1 MTDDP
6 GRPGENAGAD
16 DAETIQARSRPERRF
31 GAARLR
37 PRIEVSRNP
46 TPRRPATTLPSATV
60 TRREPD
66 GPALDD
72 GGDLLPA
79 GDQGG
84 FGRGQ
89 EFPSGQGLPLGGE
102 PREFAGGRVRVYG
115 CSPGCL
121 VLSLA
126 VSLILSLLLSGVF

>member
-1 MTDDP
+1 M
-6 GRPGENAGAD
+6 
-16 DAETIQARSRPERRF
+16 
-31 GAARLR
+31 
-37 PRIEVSRNP
+37 SRNP
-46 TPRRPATTLPSATV
+46 TPRRPATTLPSATLPSATV

-79 GDQGG
+79 GDEGG

-121 VLSLA
+121 ALSLA
-126 VSLILSLLLSGVF
+126 VSLILSLLLSGAF

>member
-1 MTDDP
+1 MTDGP
-6 GRPGENAGAD
+6 GRPEETPSAGEAAGSA
-16 DAETIQARSRPERRF
+16 SSSGPGRRF

-79 GDQGG
+79 GDEGG

-121 VLSLA
+121 ALSLA
-126 VSLILSLLLSGVF
+126 VSLILSLLLSGAF

>member
-1 MTDDP
+1 MTDEP

-16 DAETIQARSRPERRF
+16 DAKTNPARSGPERRF
-31 GAARLR
+31 GAAQLR

-46 TPRRPATTLPSATV
+46 TPRRPTTTLPSATV

-72 GGDLLPA
+72 GGDRLPA

-84 FGRGQ
+84 SGRGQ
-89 EFPSGQGLPLGGE
+89 EFPSGQGLPLGAE

-121 VLSLA
+121 FLSLA

>member
-1 MTDDP
+1 MTDGP
-6 GRPGENAGAD
+6 GRPEESPSANDAAG
-16 DAETIQARSRPERRF
+16 TPSPSSPERRF
-31 GAARLR
+31 GASRIR

-46 TPRRPATTLPSATV
+46 TPRRPTTTLPSATV

-89 EFPSGQGLPLGGE
+89 EFPSGQELPLGGD

-121 VLSLA
+121 FLSLA